1 MEEELSSI
9 WTVLIRAGLS
19 AALQAKR
26 FNSSVAEEKHICHK
40 SLGLPDGGG
49 GFWSEILG
57 WWGYG
62 VRWLLPSLALR
73 AVGSWC
79 PSEDYRQKKKK
90 KITALHCSMPRWC
103 SKRDLAGSHLRTRAP
118 QFILPKLWAKR
129 DLHPKPPCANVLH
142 AFRTEVSRVIV
153 PDSEIIW
160 QICVFN

>member
-26 FNSSVAEEKHICHK
+26 FTSSVAEEKHICHK

-79 PSEDYRQKKKK
+79 PSEDYRQKKKIK
-90 KITALHCSMPRWC
+90 SLHCIAACLGGAQREILQGATSGHGHHSSYCLSSEQSAICTPSLPVQMCSMPSGLKC
-103 SKRDLAGSHLRTRAP
+103 QELFYQTLR
-118 QFILPKLWAKR
+118 
-129 DLHPKPPCANVLH
+129 
-142 AFRTEVSRVIV
+142 
-153 PDSEIIW
+153 
-160 QICVFN
+160 